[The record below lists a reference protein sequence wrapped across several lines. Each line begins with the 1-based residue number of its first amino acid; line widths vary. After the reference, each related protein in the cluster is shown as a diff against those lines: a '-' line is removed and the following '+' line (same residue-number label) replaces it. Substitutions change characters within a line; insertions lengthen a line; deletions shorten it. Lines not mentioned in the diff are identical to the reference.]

1 MQFPLR
7 HNHPAKLVWDLII
20 LATVLVFTYLITYK
34 MVFHTF
40 EADALYY
47 SLNLLFLLDLA
58 AGFVTKVK
66 VGHRRL
72 ETLPEIRSYYLK
84 SWFVVDLLAFFP
96 FELIPVAIFGGIPTD
111 PTMFTVYLA
120 LQSLT
125 LVKLVKAVRIFR
137 ELTEALGLSPAVK
150 RLLSFGYWFVQAIH
164 LMALG
169 WILIGASEVARS
181 HGDQYL
187 RSLYWVTTT
196 IATIGYGDY
205 YPNHEDN
212 LQIGYTIVVQL
223 LGVGFYTFVIANVSS
238 LVANL
243 DVARAAYQRHMEEVN
258 SYLKAQRVPAEL
270 QERVQDYYSY
280 LWEQQKSVTSRT
292 VVEDL
297 PSSLSLEI
305 LMHQNRALL
314 EKVEVFQGAD
324 EVFIREAVQKLRPR
338 VFLPREYIVRQGEY
352 GDSMY
357 FLTLGQLQVLVDEEE
372 VAVLVPG
379 SVFGEAALVTEDR
392 RNASVKAVTYG
403 TGYQLSK
410 HDFNELRGKYPEFDD
425 RVHQIVEA
433 RKHK

>member
-1 MQFPLR
+1 MSFPLR
-7 HNHPAKLVWDLII
+7 HNHPAKLAWDLII

-34 MVFHTF
+34 MVFHAF
-40 EADALYY
+40 EADGLYY
-47 SLNLLFLLDLA
+47 SLNLLFLLDMA

-72 ETLPEIRSYYLK
+72 ETLPEIRAYYLR

-96 FELIPVAIFGGIPTD
+96 FELIPVVLFGGIPTD
-111 PTMFTVYLA
+111 PTMFTLYLS

-125 LVKLVKAVRIFR
+125 LIKLVKAVRIFR

-150 RLLSFGYWFVQAIH
+150 RLLSFGYWFLQVIH
-164 LMALG
+164 LMAMG
-169 WILIGASEVARS
+169 WILIGAAEAARPQL
-181 HGDQYL
+181 DQYL
-187 RSLYWVTTT
+187 RSVYWVTTT

-205 YPNHEDN
+205 YPNHESN
-212 LQIGYTIVVQL
+212 LQIVYTIFVQL

-238 LVANL
+238 LVANI
-243 DVARAAYQRHMEEVN
+243 DVARASYQRHMEEVN
-258 SYLKAQRVPAEL
+258 SYLKSQKVPADL
-270 QERVQDYYSY
+270 QERVRDYYSY

-292 VVEDL
+292 VIEDL

-305 LMHQNRALL
+305 LLHQNRELL

-324 EVFIREAVQKLRPR
+324 EVFIREAVQRLRPR
-338 VFLPREYIVRQGEY
+338 VFLPREYIVRQGDY

-357 FLTLGQLQVLVDEEE
+357 FLTLGQLQVLVDEDQ

-392 RNASVKAVTYG
+392 RNASVKASTYG

-410 HDFNELRGKYPEFDD
+410 HDFNELRTKYPEFDE
-425 RVHQIVEA
+425 RVKQIVAA